1 MMLYFAGIMVN
12 PSKIRQLLA
21 LVIVFASLALAA
33 AIALKTFRGM
43 RSGPILPGLPKNID
57 VALQKIHYTET
68 KNGKKKWDLLADRAE
83 FDKTRDVIRLSR
95 VRLDVALSGKPESI
109 VLTAAEA
116 DYHTGTKNVE
126 LIGGVV
132 ARSSSG
138 MEFTTERV
146 DFDSSRSLLHTADR
160 VKFSDGNLKVEGVGM
175 DLMVDTRILK
185 INTQVTASY
194 GGGALKP

>member
-21 LVIVFASLALAA
+21 IVIVLASLALAA

-68 KNGKKKWDLLADRAE
+68 KNGEKKWDLLADRAE
-83 FDKTRDVIRLSR
+83 FDKTRDVIRLSN
-95 VRLDVALSGKPESI
+95 VRLDVAMSGKLKNI
-109 VLTAAEA
+109 VLTSAQA

-126 LIGGVV
+126 LSGGVI
-132 ARSSSG
+132 AKSSSG
-138 MEFTTERV
+138 MKFTTDKV
-146 DFDSSRSLLHTADR
+146 AYISSRSLLRTADR
-160 VKFSDGNLKVEGVGM
+160 VEFADGNLKVEGVGM
-175 DLMVDTRILK
+175 ELMVDTKILK
-185 INTQVTASY
+185 INKQVTASY

>member
-21 LVIVFASLALAA
+21 LVIVLASLALAA

-68 KNGKKKWDLLADRAE
+68 KSGKKKWDLLADRAE
-83 FDKTRDVIRLSR
+83 FDKTRDVIRLSK

-109 VLTAAEA
+109 VLTAAQA

-146 DFDSSRSLLHTADR
+146 AYVSSRSLLHTADR

-175 DLMVDTRILK
+175 DLMIDTRILK